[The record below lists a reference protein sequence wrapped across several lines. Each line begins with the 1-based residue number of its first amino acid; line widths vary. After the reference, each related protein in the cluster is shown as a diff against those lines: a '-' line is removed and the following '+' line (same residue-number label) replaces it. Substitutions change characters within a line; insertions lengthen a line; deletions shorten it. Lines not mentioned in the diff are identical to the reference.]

1 MCFTGAITDT
11 INGQPI
17 TRQMAEML
25 ATNAGLIVATGVT
38 KRLGILVL
46 ADPESESG
54 KARKARE
61 YGTRLLAPSTFW
73 GMIGVSV
80 D

>member
-1 MCFTGAITDT
+1 MH
-11 INGQPI
+11 
-17 TRQMAEML
+17 

-61 YGTRLLAPSTFW
+61 YGTRLLATSTFW

>member
-1 MCFTGAITDT
+1 
-11 INGQPI
+11 
-17 TRQMAEML
+17 MAEMH

-54 KARKARE
+54 KSRKARE
-61 YGTRLLAPSTFW
+61 YGTRLLATSTFW